1 VSDLPPADDGPDER
15 HLIEQLQADLG
26 GEVVALRR
34 QARWRPAWFVDLER
48 DGQLFELYV
57 RGARTD
63 MHPIFPLEHER
74 RMQEQL
80 GSMGI
85 PVPVVRGY
93 LRDPPAIVM
102 DRAHGNTDFTGCS
115 DDERRSVMDEYV
127 QILARLHRLAV
138 GTFAEAGAE
147 LSDQPS
153 DAALTGIRAYERAY
167 RVEKVRPDPFME
179 FCLGW
184 LGRNPPRHRVRPS
197 VVVWD
202 SGQFLHRH
210 GRISALLDLEL
221 AHIGDPMMDLAGLR
235 MRSSVIDYGPLDDLY
250 RRYEDL
256 TGDEVDPGAIAYHHF
271 AFALTTQLA
280 YHRGLVEPTSD
291 SDLMT
296 YMHWCS
302 ESNLYAVEALAGF
315 VGIELEKVA
324 LSEPSPSPSAVAHR
338 HLVDSLRAMAGSD
351 ERSAYQLRIAFRL
364 ARHLQ
369 RVDAIGASI
378 IEHDLDDVAA
388 IIGHRPSTWVESERE
403 LERFVIGADPGFDR
417 PLIRLFHR
425 RLERQRTL
433 LGPEGSAMTRH
444 RPLPPIGAPP
454 AREPVPG
461 PNPV

>member
-1 VSDLPPADDGPDER
+1 VTELRPSDGTADAGD
-15 HLIEQLQADLG
+15 LIEQLQADLG

-48 DGQLFELYV
+48 DGQLLELYV

-63 MHPIFPLEHER
+63 MRPIFPLEHER

-80 GSMGI
+80 SSMGI
-85 PVPVVRGY
+85 PVPEVRGY
-93 LRDPPAIVM
+93 LRHPPAIVM
-102 DRAHGNTDFTGCS
+102 DRAHGKTDFTESG
-115 DDERRSVMDEYV
+115 DDERRSVMDEYI
-127 QILARLHRLAV
+127 QILARMHHLPL
-138 GTFAEAGAE
+138 GTFAEGGAE
-147 LSDQPS
+147 LSDRPS

-167 RVEKVRPDPFME
+167 RLEKVRPDPFME

-184 LGRNPPRHRVRPS
+184 LARNPPRHRVRPS

-202 SGQFLHRH
+202 SGQFLHH
-210 GRISALLDLEL
+210 DGRISALLDLEL

-250 RRYEDL
+250 RRYEAL

-271 AFALTTQLA
+271 AFTITTQLA

-315 VGIELEKVA
+315 AGIELEEVSLPDPA
-324 LSEPSPSPSAVAHR
+324 PSPSAVAHG
-338 HLVDSLRAMAGSD
+338 HLVDSIRAMAGHD
-351 ERSAYQLRIAFRL
+351 EHSAYQLRIAFRL

-369 RVDAIGASI
+369 RVDAIGAGVT
-378 IEHDLDDVAA
+378 ECDLDDVAA
-388 IIGHRPSTWVESERE
+388 LIGHRPSSWVESEHE
-403 LERFVIGADPGFDR
+403 LERFVIGADHRSDG

-425 RLERQRTL
+425 RLQRQRAL

-444 RPLPPIGAPP
+444 SPLPPIP
-454 AREPVPG
+454 ASPA
-461 PNPV
+461 

>member
-1 VSDLPPADDGPDER
+1 VTDLPPSADTSDAR
-15 HLIEQLQADLG
+15 NLIERLQADLG
-26 GEVVALRR
+26 GEVVAVRR
-34 QARWRPAWFVDLER
+34 QARWRPAWFVDLRR
-48 DGQLFELYV
+48 DGQLLELYV

-63 MHPIFPLEHER
+63 MRPIFPLAHER
-74 RMQEQL
+74 RMQELL
-80 GSMGI
+80 GSLGI
-85 PVPVVRGY
+85 PVPQVHGY

-102 DRAHGNTDFTGCS
+102 DRGHGNTEFTESS
-115 DDERRSVMDEYV
+115 DAERRSVMDEYI
-127 QILARLHRLAV
+127 QILARMHHLDIGA
-138 GTFAEAGAE
+138 FARAGAE
-147 LSDQPS
+147 LPARPS

-167 RVEKVRPDPFME
+167 RMGKVRPDPFME

-184 LGRNPPRHRVRPS
+184 LARNPPRHGVRPS

-202 SGQFLHRH
+202 SGQFLHRE

-235 MRSSVIDYGPLDDLY
+235 MRSTVIDYGPLDDLY

-256 TGDEVDPGAIAYHHF
+256 TGDEVDLKAIAYQHF
-271 AFALTTQLA
+271 AFTITTQLA

-296 YMHWCS
+296 YMQWCS

-315 VGIELEKVA
+315 VGIELEKVE
-324 LSEPSPSPSAVAHR
+324 LPDPPPSPSAVAHR
-338 HLVDSLRAMAGSD
+338 HLVNSIRAMAGSD

-369 RVDAIGASI
+369 RVDAIGASLT
-378 IEHDLDDVAA
+378 ECDLDDVAA

-403 LERFVIGADPGFDR
+403 LERFVIGADPQSDG

-425 RLERQRTL
+425 RLERQRAL

-444 RPLPPIGAPP
+444 NPLQPIRTSSA
-454 AREPVPG
+454 
-461 PNPV
+461 